1 MTISIE
7 TGPEFDRR
15 LAELA
20 WEHADDLTKR
30 SLAGT
35 VALAIASDTS
45 CLQSLKKTAS
55 AALVEYIV
63 AEAKESDQ
71 IAEASKLA
79 VEAACKQLPKKSEQN
94 KLLSSHLKAASKSIR
109 QVILEEAKRVIAPH
123 IVEEATRG
131 ILAEGIVEAV
141 KSILVEEKGLLRTEL
156 YSRIDEALNA
166 IKTVSDEHYKT
177 VLGHIRSRSP
187 NGNWP

>member
-1 MTISIE
+1 M
-7 TGPEFDRR
+7 
-15 LAELA
+15 
-20 WEHADDLTKR
+20 
-30 SLAGT
+30 
-35 VALAIASDTS
+35 
-45 CLQSLKKTAS
+45 
-55 AALVEYIV
+55 
-63 AEAKESDQ
+63 
-71 IAEASKLA
+71 
-79 VEAACKQLPKKSEQN
+79 
-94 KLLSSHLKAASKSIR
+94 
-109 QVILEEAKRVIAPH
+109 IAPH